1 MESTSEVN
9 PEYSKLDNTL
19 VENFM
24 NVLNDTINVNP
35 ENSK

>member
-9 PEYSKLDNTL
+9 PEYSKFDNKL
-19 VENFM
+19 VKNFM